1 MAAASAHLAYK
12 KIMEICKMLLNFT
25 KKSCIMNT
33 EESGKEHGVPVFLIE
48 NGRAGGLLRT
58 QKNMKGNRQ
67 LSNGW
72 VGLQRKRHCKIKRT
86 Y

>member
-33 EESGKEHGVPVFLIE
+33 EESGKEYGE
-48 NGRAGGLLRT
+48 SGRAGGLLRT